1 MLLNTN
7 LLNNNIVSIYI
18 YIYLSIYIMF
28 QTLIMNGRV
37 YNDLHLYR
45 LKYVFH
51 IRSSI
56 TRFSYICIV
65 ILVEYFHPIPSHS
78 GT

>member
-1 MLLNTN
+1 
-7 LLNNNIVSIYI
+7 
-18 YIYLSIYIMF
+18 MF

-37 YNDLHLYR
+37 YNDLHLYC

-51 IRSSI
+51 I
-56 TRFSYICIV
+56 RFSYICIV

>member
-1 MLLNTN
+1 
-7 LLNNNIVSIYI
+7 
-18 YIYLSIYIMF
+18 MF